1 MSPKDTTAMSRSS
14 DASHRRSADME
25 LQRKR
30 ARDRKSQQAM
40 RDRAKWTLESLM
52 DQVAQLHRALEQEG
66 KRNDHLQR
74 QISTLEKENERLQAE
89 NAAVQLRLL
98 SEMPILDHP
107 SALSFPLVELDILP
121 EWQRIPFNSPP
132 TCLSDQI
139 LQSLVEAHL
148 RDGSTDIVGN
158 SKPDLLRLVDIAAA
172 HTGSVNDVVLDIVK
186 SYAEIDSLPKQVAV
200 HFVMFRVM
208 RWMVLQDEESW
219 NQLPQWLRP
228 IPEQITTTHPAWIDR
243 IPWPR
248 ARQHLIAHP
257 EIQLDD
263 FAAVYSSGFQIS
275 WAYDAKSVLLTLSP
289 SEGNARHAMINP
301 VYEEHITQLQNWKVG
316 DALRHRFPALAEAI
330 DQDCQPGPTSTP
342 LIA

>member
-1 MSPKDTTAMSRSS
+1 MPPKDTTVKSTSS
-14 DASHRRSADME
+14 DGSQRRSADME

-40 RDRAKWTLESLM
+40 RDRARWTMDSLM
-52 DQVAQLHRALEQEG
+52 HQVAQLNRALEQEG

-74 QISTLEKENERLQAE
+74 QISTLEKENERFQAD
-89 NAAVQLRLL
+89 NAALQLRLL

-107 SALSFPLVELDILP
+107 SALSFPLAELDILP
-121 EWQRIPFNSPP
+121 DWQRIPFNSPP

-139 LQSLVEAHL
+139 FQNLVEDQL
-148 RDGSTDIVGN
+148 RDGSTDIFGN
-158 SKPDLLRLVDIAAA
+158 SSPDLLRLVDNTAL
-172 HTGSVNDVVLDIVK
+172 HTGTLNDVVLDIVK

-263 FAAVYSSGFQIS
+263 FAAVYSSGFEIL
-275 WAYDAKSVLLTLSP
+275 WAYDAKSVLITLSP

-301 VYEEHITQLQNWKVG
+301 VYEEHITHLQNWKVG
-316 DALRHRFPALAEAI
+316 DALHHRFPALAEAI
-330 DQDCQPGPTSTP
+330 QQDRQPSPTSTP
-342 LIA
+342 VMA